1 MKIEYAEIFLPH
13 KLILIN
19 YEKALCLVLFFP
31 LLATKLNL
39 DLKST
44 FPIRVHVLG
53 RKKHSSA
60 NLVVA
65 YLEAQVI
72 QETVFGTCRPAL
84 VYF

>member
-44 FPIRVHVLG
+44 FPIHVLVLG
-53 RKKHSSA
+53 PKKHSSA
-60 NLVVA
+60 NLVA
-65 YLEAQVI
+65 ADLEAQVN
-72 QETVFGTCRPAL
+72 QGTFVPINICII
-84 VYF
+84 F